1 MDKLYTLAY
10 PTLGKSDAAFIERF
24 RREHDLPYRDVVAPH
39 FTMVFACSALP
50 EAEYLQHVEA
60 VAKASS
66 AIDFSCRYAMLGS
79 DDEDETAYV
88 FLVPDEGYSGLSL
101 LHDRLYT
108 GPLSQYLWLDLPYIP
123 HITIGTLT
131 ERHAAKQLCDDLN
144 RSGLAIQGSVSSLAV
159 GALANGKINNL
170 ASFKLRT

>member
-1 MDKLYTLAY
+1 
-10 PTLGKSDAAFIERF
+10 
-24 RREHDLPYRDVVAPH
+24 
-39 FTMVFACSALP
+39 
-50 EAEYLQHVEA
+50 
-60 VAKASS
+60 
-66 AIDFSCRYAMLGS
+66 MLGS
-79 DDEDETAYV
+79 DDEDETVYV
-88 FLVPDEGYSGLSL
+88 FLVPDEGHSGLSL

-108 GPLSQYLWLDLPYIP
+108 GPLPQYLRLDLPYIP

-144 RSGLAIQGSVSSLAV
+144 RSGLGIQGSVSSLAV